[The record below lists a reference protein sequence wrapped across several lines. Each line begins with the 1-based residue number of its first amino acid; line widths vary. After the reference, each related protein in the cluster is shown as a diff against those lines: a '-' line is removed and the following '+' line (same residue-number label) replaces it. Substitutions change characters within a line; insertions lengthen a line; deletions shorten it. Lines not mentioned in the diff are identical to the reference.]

1 MPVSRVVQM
10 VDDLVKE
17 FSERSTELVRSLGL
31 HAPVQPTQE
40 LTFPS
45 DLSKITDDA
54 LGQHLSYWCSMCSY
68 AHQKV
73 SILEGAFVLAR
84 NEYDQEFDL
93 RLYNVPGNSISERKL
108 KVSASKRIREM
119 KVRLHT
125 IEADLKILKAVV
137 LGYDLKNSAISREIT
152 RRNNERQL
160 RDG

>member
-1 MPVSRVVQM
+1 M
-10 VDDLVKE
+10 VDDLVKV
-17 FSERSTELVRSLGL
+17 FSDRSNELIRSLGL
-31 HAPVQPTQE
+31 HAPVKPNVE

-45 DLSKITDDA
+45 DLSKVSDDA
-54 LGQHLSYWCSMCSY
+54 LGEHLAYWCSMCSY

-73 SILEGAFVLAR
+73 SVLDGAFVLAR
-84 NEYDQEFDL
+84 NDYDQEFDL
-93 RLYNVPGNSISERKL
+93 RLYNVQGSSVSERKV
-108 KVSASKRIREM
+108 KVSASKTIREM
-119 KVRLHT
+119 KTRLHT